1 MRADSQV
8 SKYNGF
14 TLGALRYCTF
24 LLAKISPCCAM
35 PYENFREVNL
45 HLVTDGLGDSS
56 YYIEQ
61 HTVRFQAL
69 LEEILSFIFRY
80 SIKVKSQEK
89 VKKSD

>member
-1 MRADSQV
+1 
-8 SKYNGF
+8 
-14 TLGALRYCTF
+14 
-24 LLAKISPCCAM
+24 M